1 MMDFQECVKFANE
14 NRIGYLATA
23 EGEQPRVRP
32 MELFFAD
39 NTGFYFETSS
49 PKALYKQL
57 QSNNKVELAF
67 FAPGAVVND
76 RVLRVAGEVEF
87 VDDIQLKARVL
98 EERPYL
104 MQTGIKGPEDP
115 QLIVFRVY
123 RGEAYIWT
131 MPYSLRES
139 EIERVRF

>member
-1 MMDFQECVKFANE
+1 MDFQECVEFATKNQLC
-14 NRIGYLATA
+14 YLATA

-32 MELFFAD
+32 MALFFAD

-57 QSNNKVELAF
+57 KNNKKVEIAF

-76 RVLRVAGEVEF
+76 RVLRVTGEVEF

-98 EERPYL
+98 KERPYL

-115 QLIVFRVY
+115 QLILFRVY
-123 RGEAYIWT
+123 KGEAYIWT

-139 EIERVRF
+139 EIERIKF

>member
-1 MMDFQECVKFANE
+1 MDFQDCVEFASK
-14 NRIGYLATA
+14 NRICHLATA

-57 QSNNKVELAF
+57 QNNKKVELAF
-67 FAPGAVVND
+67 FAPGAIVND
-76 RVLRVAGEVEF
+76 RVLRVSGEVEF

-104 MQTGIKGPEDP
+104 KKTGIEGPEDP

-123 RGEAYIWT
+123 QGEAYIWT

-139 EIERVRF
+139 EIEKIKF